1 MKVNYNQM
9 MKQAQK
15 MQQDMAKAQ
24 ENLKNETVE
33 ATSGGGMV
41 KVTAN
46 GQGDI
51 LAIEIKPEAV
61 DPDDIEML
69 QDMVLVAVNE
79 AAEQARDLQAAL
91 MQKMT
96 GGMNIP
102 GLM

>member
-24 ENLKNETVE
+24 DNLKKETFE
-33 ATSGGGMV
+33 TTSGGGMV
-41 KVTAN
+41 KITAN
-46 GQGDI
+46 GNGDI

-69 QDMVLVAVNE
+69 QDMVLVAINE
-79 AAEQARDLQAAL
+79 AIDQARETQAML

-96 GGMNIP
+96 GGLNIP
-102 GLM
+102 GMM